1 MFNLTTITMKEFD
14 YKRIKK
20 NAVDSLNKENERKE
34 SAELFMIRAIGGS
47 ILGCIILVLLFILA
61 PNLVFNAQL
70 IWDGISPV
78 SQFVIIGIIGA
89 SVLTFI
95 LSQTKFY
102 D

>member
-1 MFNLTTITMKEFD
+1 MKEFD

-20 NAVDSLNKENERKE
+20 NAVDSLNKDNERKE

-61 PNLVFNAQL
+61 PNLVFN
-70 IWDGISPV
+70 